1 MSSNK
6 NLSKDPTSKI
16 IFCNKC
22 VESNQRF
29 MGSIQHLETK
39 DNIKQRTSLNEG
51 VCGACKY
58 FEEKQKINWEER
70 EKELIEILD
79 KYRKNDGS
87 YDVLLPGSGGKDS
100 IYLSHV
106 LKYKYKMNPLT
117 VTWAP
122 HIYTDIG
129 WHNFQAW
136 QKMGL
141 DNELHTPN
149 PLVHRKLT
157 KLAFVNILH
166 PFQPF
171 VLGQF
176 NLAPK
181 LALEKKINLIIY
193 GDAYFEKGVG
203 GNLYNISGH
212 VNKALFH
219 SNTEDLY
226 FGGVHINDLERYN
239 ITKNDI
245 HPYLP
250 LKNKEQEIQKLTVLN
265 LPFYINYNP
274 QSNFYFASENS
285 DFKVNPYRS
294 EGTYTKYS
302 SLDDKLDNL
311 HFYTWFIKTGR
322 GRATEDAALEVRNG
336 IITRQEAVALVKKY
350 DGEFP
355 KKYFKEILE
364 YLNMN
369 QQEFEKVINSF
380 RPKHIWKKNTN
391 KWELKQAVWMN
402 N

>member
-1 MSSNK
+1 MEEKLLN
-6 NLSKDPTSKI
+6 NV
-16 IFCNKC
+16 IFCKKC

-29 MGSIQHLETK
+29 MGSIQHLDTK
-39 DNIKQRTSLNEG
+39 DNIKQRASIDDG
-51 VCGACKY
+51 ICGACKY
-58 FEEKQKINWEER
+58 FETKKKINWAER
-70 EKELIEILD
+70 EKELIEILN
-79 KYRKNDGS
+79 KHRRKDGT
-87 YDVLLPGSGGKDS
+87 YDVLIPGSGGKDS
-100 IYLSHV
+100 IYLSHI

-136 QKMGL
+136 QKMGFN
-141 DNELHTPN
+141 NELHTPN
-149 PLVHRKLT
+149 PLIHRKLT

-171 VLGQF
+171 VLGQA

-203 GNLYNISGH
+203 GNLYSISGH

-219 SNTEDLY
+219 TNSEDLY
-226 FGGVHINDLERYN
+226 FGGIHITELEKYK

-245 HPYLP
+245 YPYMP
-250 LKNKEQEIQKLTVLN
+250 IKNKEREIEKLTVLN
-265 LPFYINYNP
+265 LPYYLNYNP
-274 QSNFYFASENS
+274 QSNFYYASENS

-294 EGTYTKYS
+294 EGTYTKYA

-322 GRATEDAALEVRNG
+322 GRTTEDAALEVRNG
-336 IITRQEAVALVKKY
+336 IITRKEAVALIKKY

-355 KKYFKEILE
+355 NRYFREILE
-364 YLNMN
+364 YLDLSEEN
-369 QQEFEKVINSF
+369 FHKIIDSF
-380 RPKHIWKKNTN
+380 RPQHIWKKNKD
-391 KWELKQAVWMN
+391 KWELKQAVWMKN
-402 N
+402 